1 MSKKEKNTKNSSQSK
16 KKSIQESDS
25 GSKTYIDSL
34 FNSNLKE
41 KENLNFNIYQKFLTE
56 IYDRKL
62 NKEKTNINNQKA
74 KNFYSAL
81 RTLNLEKSQNF
92 NSSKKSCNLT
102 SNISEFSE
110 MNPDV
115 SKNYNVSKY
124 LHHPIVKQI
133 IKIGNKIIK
142 KQNCNEYKVNN
153 GFEINKPLVSVYN
166 MKNIFEKF
174 DLSYIGEE
182 SSATNSKIKQNETIN
197 VNDIIN
203 HRTKKI
209 KYFHRKNK
217 SSITN
222 YYFNDNN
229 KKKLFFHLKDNIS
242 SLIEGQ
248 NKIIFKDKDSATTIT
263 KEDYN
268 NKDIHIHELNDINI
282 NINIFNNNKDLEVIN
297 DFDETKENK
306 VYSTNKKKDEFSKEN
321 ANNNGLNIKNIF
333 GNNQNKM
340 KTINKNYNFSI
351 NKTLRKK
358 YERTDF
364 ISRNFKNNN
373 LELMN
378 NLMNKFEQCYQNNKK
393 NKTTENDL
401 NIKIQDNS
409 DNKNNETFIVNNVE
423 NNLRLNI
430 DVSEN
435 SNNSYNKNNNEISL
449 SKTSDINLS
458 KSIKSELQ
466 LSNKNSKEDNSL
478 NVKKVNLNKNNFD
491 SPELSN
497 RNNHHFNIS
506 SPFKKNIDENS
517 INQFLETNKINKK
530 DIINFDEENQIRTVF
545 DYTFYQKLLDVEQ
558 DMIKRYKFILKNELT
573 INTEL
578 RLEILLWMMKICEEF
593 AFKRD
598 TYHNAC
604 YYFDMFLCSIL
615 SKNQKKNEIN
625 IKDKSELELI
635 GLTCIVI
642 SAKLEEIQLP
652 RLKEYAE
659 LLSNKYNANS
669 LIKMEKK
676 ICSELRWKLIV
687 VTKNTWLSWYIC
699 QWDLFIETF
708 DDIKS
713 ELLKLFSEDDI
724 LYYKRPNDNSYM
736 NFRKI
741 CQLIDIMALD
751 FHSYNYEPRILI
763 ASAFFI
769 ILCNKYNL
777 KYNFNKK
784 KFDNNSKIN
793 KVLLDIYSKF
803 ISQSFDFDFK
813 DNILQKVI
821 KYFYTNYIDFE
832 FTFDLPLFYQVNPNR
847 MDIDS
852 FEDFLSYQTTN
863 DNFFKTI
870 KDKISINKNDS
881 KKRKNFKEKNKFS
894 ISNIIMQK

>member
-1 MSKKEKNTKNSSQSK
+1 ME
-16 KKSIQESDS
+16 KKSQKSSLSKQKSIKENDS

-34 FNSNLKE
+34 FNSNLKD
-41 KENLNFNIYQKFLTE
+41 KENLNFNTYQNIIIE
-56 IYDRKL
+56 IYKPKIF
-62 NKEKTNINNQKA
+62 NQKININNQKA

-81 RTLNLEKSQNF
+81 RTLNLEKSKNI
-92 NSSKKSCNLT
+92 NSSKINSNIT

-110 MNPDV
+110 MNPDE

-142 KQNCNEYKVNN
+142 KENNNEYRVYN
-153 GFEINKPLVSVYN
+153 GYEINKPLVSVYN
-166 MKNIFEKF
+166 MKNIFEQF
-174 DLSYIGEE
+174 NISYIGEE
-182 SSATNSKIKQNETIN
+182 SSVSNSKIKQNETIN

-222 YYFNDNN
+222 YYFNENN
-229 KKKLFFHLKDNIS
+229 KKKFTFHFRDNIS
-242 SLIEGQ
+242 SLLDGQ

-282 NINIFNNNKDLEVIN
+282 NINIFNNNKNLEVIS

-306 VYSTNKKKDEFSKEN
+306 VYSTNKKKDELSKEN
-321 ANNNGLNIKNIF
+321 NMNKGFMIKNIF
-333 GNNQNKM
+333 GNRQNNM
-340 KTINKNYNFSI
+340 KTISKNYNLSM

-358 YERTDF
+358 YERTEF
-364 ISRNFKNNN
+364 ISRNFNNN
-373 LELMN
+373 NKELMN
-378 NLMNKFEQCYQNNKK
+378 NLMNKFEQCYQNDKG
-393 NKTTENDL
+393 NKTIENNL
-401 NIKIQDNS
+401 SCKNQENS

-423 NNLRLNI
+423 NNFRLNI

-435 SNNSYNKNNNEISL
+435 SRNSYNKNNNYQTSSSKL
-449 SKTSDINLS
+449 SDNNFYKNEN
-458 KSIKSELQ
+458 SELN
-466 LSNKNSKEDNSL
+466 LEYKNSKEESSL
-478 NVKKVNLNKNNFD
+478 NIKSINFNKDNFESPEFLNKNN
-491 SPELSN
+491 
-497 RNNHHFNIS
+497 HHFSLS
-506 SPFKKNIDENS
+506 SPFLKNIIDNNKNRLNKS
-517 INQFLETNKINKK
+517 KKINKRDK
-530 DIINFDEENQIRTVF
+530 INYEEENQPRTVF
-545 DYTFYQKLLDVEQ
+545 DYTFYQKLLEAEQ
-558 DMIKRYKFILKNELT
+558 DMIKRYKFILKNELN
-573 INTEL
+573 INTKL
-578 RLEILLWMMKICEEF
+578 RLEILIWMMKISEEF

-598 TYHNAC
+598 TFHNAC
-604 YYFDMFLCSIL
+604 YYFDMFLASIS
-615 SKNQKKNEIN
+615 SKYRRNKKIN
-625 IKDKSELELI
+625 LKDKSELELI
-635 GLTCIVI
+635 GLTCIII

-659 LLSNKYNANS
+659 LLSNEYNADS
-669 LIKMEKK
+669 LINMEKK

-699 QWDLFIETF
+699 QWDLFIETI
-708 DDIKS
+708 DNIKS
-713 ELLKLFSEDDI
+713 ELLKLINEDDI
-724 LYYKRPNDNSYM
+724 LYYKKPNDNSYM

-763 ASAFFI
+763 AVSFFI

-793 KVLLDIYSKF
+793 KILLDIYSKF
-803 ISQSFDFDFK
+803 ISQSFDFNFDFE
-813 DNILQKVI
+813 DNNFQKVI
-821 KYFYTNYIDFE
+821 KYFYANYINFK
-832 FTFDLPLFYQVNPNR
+832 FTFDLPLFYQVNPDR
-847 MDIDS
+847 MNIDS

-863 DNFFKTI
+863 DNFFEAI
-870 KDKISINKNDS
+870 KDKISISKNNS
-881 KKRKNFKEKNKFS
+881 KKRKKLKEKNILS
-894 ISNIIMQK
+894 ISRVIKQN

>member
-56 IYDRKL
+56 IYNPKL
-62 NKEKTNINNQKA
+62 NKKKTNINNQKA

-558 DMIKRYKFILKNELT
+558 DMIKRYKFILKNELN

-604 YYFDMFLCSIL
+604 YYFDMYLSSLL

-625 IKDKSELELI
+625 LKDKSELELI

-659 LLSNKYNANS
+659 LLSN
-669 LIKMEKK
+669 
-676 ICSELRWKLIV
+676 
-687 VTKNTWLSWYIC
+687 
-699 QWDLFIETF
+699 
-708 DDIKS
+708 
-713 ELLKLFSEDDI
+713 
-724 LYYKRPNDNSYM
+724 
-736 NFRKI
+736 
-741 CQLIDIMALD
+741 
-751 FHSYNYEPRILI
+751 
-763 ASAFFI
+763 
-769 ILCNKYNL
+769 
-777 KYNFNKK
+777 
-784 KFDNNSKIN
+784 
-793 KVLLDIYSKF
+793 
-803 ISQSFDFDFK
+803 
-813 DNILQKVI
+813 
-821 KYFYTNYIDFE
+821 
-832 FTFDLPLFYQVNPNR
+832 
-847 MDIDS
+847 
-852 FEDFLSYQTTN
+852 
-863 DNFFKTI
+863 
-870 KDKISINKNDS
+870 
-881 KKRKNFKEKNKFS
+881 
-894 ISNIIMQK
+894 